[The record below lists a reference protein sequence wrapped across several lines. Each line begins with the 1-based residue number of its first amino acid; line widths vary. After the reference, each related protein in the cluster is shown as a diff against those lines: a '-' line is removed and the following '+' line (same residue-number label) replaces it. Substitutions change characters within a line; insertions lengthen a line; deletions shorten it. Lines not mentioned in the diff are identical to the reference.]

1 MSHPRRA
8 LARLALVAVLTAAAL
23 ASSAGA
29 AWADPVLATAGDIAC
44 KTAPVTSGSTCHYGE
59 TADLIPAT
67 PSAKAAST
75 VASPAATDVLVL
87 GDVQYEC
94 GDLPFF
100 TSRYGPT
107 WGQFKAITQ
116 PVIGNHEYDTAPG
129 TTTCDPG
136 TTTPA
141 KGYFDYF
148 NGVGV
153 QTGPA
158 GDRSKGYYSYDLGTW
173 HIVVLNSNCTIV
185 SCSAGS
191 AQETFLRQD
200 LAAHPAVCTL
210 AAWHH
215 PRFSSSNAAS
225 SSTQP
230 LWQDLYDAHAD
241 LVLVGHEHFYERFA
255 RLGRTGTPADK
266 LVPVADANGLREFI
280 VGSGGRSH
288 KAFGTIRPN
297 SQVRNNTAFGILK
310 LTLHPGSYDWLFV
323 PESGATFTDSG
334 TDRCS
339 GATATDTTPPAA
351 PTGVSATAASSAV
364 TVSWTAS
371 TDPSGITGYRIFRAP
386 AGGARAQIDTV
397 GAVTSF
403 RDPTVSPSTSYDY
416 TVRAVDGAG
425 LVSDESAV
433 ASVTTPAAATG
444 TGATV
449 TVSPTADAY
458 VQDGFPDKNYG
469 AVNFLRVHSSAAA
482 YRSYL
487 TFDTSGVA
495 GTITSAKLRLWATDA
510 SPDGG
515 RVHVV
520 APGSWSEA
528 SITFNTSPPLTSAS
542 IAGFGAVSVSTWAVA
557 DVTSAVKGGASS
569 FGIETPSTNSAVY
582 DSREGTNKP
591 QLVITTAP
599 A

>member
-1 MSHPRRA
+1 MAAFVPGRRAHFCPRAVLGARRLGSTGPPRPPSRSHEPPAARPGPPRARRRADRGGPRLIGGRAPRRA
-8 LARLALVAVLTAAAL
+8 PAGRPGGPR
-23 ASSAGA
+23 ASRGGGAG
-29 AWADPVLATAGDIAC
+29 ADPVLPPAGDTPG
-44 KTAPVTSGSTCHYGE
+44 KPAPVPGGPPCHYGE

-230 LWQDLYDAHAD
+230 LWQDLYDA
-241 LVLVGHEHFYERFA
+241 
-255 RLGRTGTPADK
+255 
-266 LVPVADANGLREFI
+266 
-280 VGSGGRSH
+280 
-288 KAFGTIRPN
+288 
-297 SQVRNNTAFGILK
+297 
-310 LTLHPGSYDWLFV
+310 
-323 PESGATFTDSG
+323 
-334 TDRCS
+334 
-339 GATATDTTPPAA
+339 
-351 PTGVSATAASSAV
+351 
-364 TVSWTAS
+364 
-371 TDPSGITGYRIFRAP
+371 
-386 AGGARAQIDTV
+386 
-397 GAVTSF
+397 
-403 RDPTVSPSTSYDY
+403 
-416 TVRAVDGAG
+416 
-425 LVSDESAV
+425 
-433 ASVTTPAAATG
+433 
-444 TGATV
+444 
-449 TVSPTADAY
+449 
-458 VQDGFPDKNYG
+458 
-469 AVNFLRVHSSAAA
+469 
-482 YRSYL
+482 
-487 TFDTSGVA
+487 
-495 GTITSAKLRLWATDA
+495 
-510 SPDGG
+510 
-515 RVHVV
+515 
-520 APGSWSEA
+520 
-528 SITFNTSPPLTSAS
+528 
-542 IAGFGAVSVSTWAVA
+542 
-557 DVTSAVKGGASS
+557 
-569 FGIETPSTNSAVY
+569 
-582 DSREGTNKP
+582 
-591 QLVITTAP
+591 
-599 A
+599 